1 VRCDR
6 YVAAGLCEQRIK
18 KKEEEG
24 RGRRGAGRQVGTS
37 NGGKEG
43 MTTLEAE
50 D

>member
-1 VRCDR
+1 VNRE
-6 YVAAGLCEQRIK
+6 L

-50 D
+50 GFRGIM